1 MRRRYLMA
9 KSKKI
14 GNEWDGHIDTGTPW
28 WAANTVT
35 GTFPT
40 WASDADKAII
50 NSYPYVLYTS
60 GAYYPRWICST
71 KPIFVVAG
79 SYGSFYPVVD
89 INNTMC
95 SNSTSGAVGLTA
107 ATTSTWLTY
116 FNTKLTTNYYK
127 NKGLY
132 WNTAYVK
139 IGPVAASKWTS

>member
-1 MRRRYLMA
+1 MIRRAIMM
-9 KSKKI
+9 KKKKTS
-14 GNEWDGHIDTGTPW
+14 NEWDGHVDTTTPW
-28 WAANTVT
+28 WAANSVT

-40 WASDADKAII
+40 WVSDADKAII

-79 SYGSFYPVVD
+79 TYGSFCPVVD

-95 SNSTSGAVGLTA
+95 SNAASGVISLSSATA
-107 ATTSTWLTY
+107 WSTY
-116 FNTKLTTNYYK
+116 FNTQMSTNYYYKDK
-127 NKGLY
+127 NVY

-139 IGPVAASKWTS
+139 IGSIAAYKWTS